1 MTHKKTKDKIFF
13 TSGQNSIRCFYQI
26 DNEKPMKWKKEI
38 NGKPAEYSQSD
49 PSGGYTLVCVNES
62 GAINKKIYFSRDN
75 EWKKTEYLSSEGV
88 LSAALMSLY
97 ADGALTIV
105 LQYPGKPSI
114 TLSPYYDR
122 SNAQGEIIAKA
133 ITSRGEMYFAM
144 PVAEKIKPEE
154 NTAMKSVNRKGFF
167 FDPSL
172 MYGEFTTLN
181 IKKGYRRE
189 EKDDAPRAEATAAP
203 FVEETTPTEEEPKG
217 AFATHEEPDSSDM
230 LELECENAP
239 SDKFGAAVPDDEI
252 KISDKEKYVYFG
264 TKNKKGE
271 RSGSGITLTAKGS
284 VLYSGSYSDGKR
296 SGFGAQ
302 YYKNGKLAYVGKWSE
317 DKKNGFGVSVLGDGS
332 LTLGEFLDDKKKGVS
347 ARFDSNGGLLSVT
360 STVEGVENT
369 ISLDG
374 GKTKGNMFIS
384 RTSDGSPYGSV
395 TVLDKGGNIIYNG
408 EMLGGEYSGRGKLF
422 DKNGSLKY
430 SGEFQNGLKN
440 GNGILYLD
448 DSSTISGEF
457 HNDEVVGSAVHRG
470 RDGRVLYNGGFKSG
484 EYNGKGTLYNNDGSY
499 YSAEFKSGKPVGLI
513 SLYSKNAELIYRGEL
528 KNDSY
533 AGNGTL
539 YSNGDKVYEGAFAD
553 GQKSGIGREY
563 ADSLC
568 VYMGDHENDER
579 NGFGISYINNKIEY
593 SGFWKNGRFNG
604 AGVLHSADDKLTYA
618 GSFSDGQM
626 NGRINVIDGEKL
638 LRECLYENGECV
650 YMREYDDE
658 GAVIYDG
665 GASQGLREGMGC
677 SYTEFGEK
685 IFEGIFKFGEPYKAM
700 KVIPKALS
708 ELEPFEKLKDT
719 PYNNYIKPPR
729 FVSEQ
734 FLGNGI
740 YSGALKNNEPHGKGT
755 MLYTDHRYTGS
766 FKNGKPNGSGILY
779 FGDGKERK
787 GSFLPRA
794 DKDCELI
801 QFSDA
806 SYYLKSGGEEN

>member
-1 MTHKKTKDKIFF
+1 
-13 TSGQNSIRCFYQI
+13 
-26 DNEKPMKWKKEI
+26 MKWKKEI
-38 NGKPAEYSQSD
+38 NGKPAEYSQSN
-49 PSGGYTLVCVNES
+49 PSGGYTVVCVDES
-62 GAINKKIYFSRDN
+62 GAVNKKIYFSPDN
-75 EWKKTEYLSSEGV
+75 EWKKTEYFSSGDI
-88 LSAALMSLY
+88 LSAALISLY
-97 ADGALTIV
+97 TDGALTIAI
-105 LQYPGKPSI
+105 QYPNKPSV
-114 TLSPYYDR
+114 TLSPYYDK

-133 ITSRGEMYFAM
+133 ITSKGELYFAM
-144 PVAEKIKPEE
+144 PAAEKIESNE
-154 NTAMKSVNRKGFF
+154 NIAMERVHKKGFF
-167 FDPSL
+167 FDSSL
-172 MYGEFTTLN
+172 MYGDFTTLD
-181 IKKGYRRE
+181 IKNGYRRE
-189 EKDDAPRAEATAAP
+189 ERDDSSHAGMTAAP
-203 FVEETTPTEEEPKG
+203 SVEKSAPPEKELDDTS
-217 AFATHEEPDSSDM
+217 ATDESPDSDD
-230 LELECENAP
+230 LFEIEQENAP
-239 SDKFGAAVPDDEI
+239 SDEFGAAVPDAEI
-252 KISDKEKYVYFG
+252 KISDKEKYLYFG
-264 TKNKKGE
+264 AKNKKGE
-271 RSGSGITLTAKGS
+271 RSGGGITLTAKGS
-284 VLYSGSYSDGKR
+284 VLYSGSYLDGKR

-317 DKKNGFGVSVLGDGS
+317 DKKNGFGISVLGDGS
-332 LTLGEFLDDKKKGVS
+332 VTLGEFLDDKKKGVS

-360 STVEGVENT
+360 SAVDGVENT
-369 ISLDG
+369 ISLDDD
-374 GKTKGNMFIS
+374 KTKNNMLIS
-384 RTSDGSPYGSV
+384 RTTDGASYGNV

-408 EMLGGEYSGRGKLF
+408 EMRDGEYSGKGKLF
-422 DKNGSLKY
+422 DKNGALKY

-440 GNGILYLD
+440 GSGILYLD
-448 DSSTISGEF
+448 DNSMISGEF
-457 HNDEVVGSAVHRG
+457 RNDEIVGNAVHRG
-470 RDGRVLYNGGFKSG
+470 QDGRVLYNGGFKNG
-484 EYNGKGTLYNNDGSY
+484 EYDGKGTLYNNDGSY
-499 YSAEFKSGKPVGLI
+499 YSADFKSGKPVGII
-513 SLYSKNAELIYRGEL
+513 SLYSKNAELTYRGEL
-528 KNDSY
+528 KNGSY

-539 YSNGDKVYEGAFAD
+539 YSNGEKLYEGAFAD
-553 GQKSGIGREY
+553 GRKNGIGREY

-593 SGFWKNGRFNG
+593 SGFWKNGKFNG
-604 AGVLHSADDKLTYA
+604 AGVLYSADDKLTYA

-700 KVIPKALS
+700 KVIPKPLP
-708 ELEPFEKLKDT
+708 ELEYSEKLEDT

-740 YSGALKNNEPHGKGT
+740 YSGALENNKPHGKGT

-766 FKNGKPNGSGILY
+766 FKNGKPNGNGILY

-787 GSFLPRA
+787 GRFSPRA

-806 SYYLKSGGEEN
+806 SYYLKSGGEES